1 MAHRE
6 VRRQAGR
13 VHLRAD
19 RPGRERGRETWGDP
33 VRHEGRRPRP
43 SRRGVQLRRVRPQV
57 QARRGSR
64 DGLHGESHPWRGYL
78 GQDDHPGVGRRR
90 GDPRWPSSP
99 APPRRPEAAAGV
111 AARARRALRLLP
123 GEGGDQARLSLR
135 AVGFIAL
142 PGGQGT
148 GFDHADT
155 YLDPAGSR
163 LYVAHTAQNTVDVI
177 DCRTDSYLR
186 SLPDLPGVAGV
197 LVDTERDLLITSDR
211 AAARVSIFRCS
222 DEKLLAQV
230 EVGPRPNGLA
240 FDPGRG
246 HVFSFNLGEPPGT
259 SCTASVIS
267 IGERRV
273 VRTIEL
279 PGRPRWAVF
288 DAATDRVWANIQ
300 RPAVI
305 VRIDAAA
312 LREAAPVGVGGDGP
326 HGLAVIGDR
335 LFFAA
340 DGGELL
346 VIQRGAGT
354 KRLPLP
360 GVPARVMHAEGPG

>member
-1 MAHRE
+1 M
-6 VRRQAGR
+6 
-13 VHLRAD
+13 
-19 RPGRERGRETWGDP
+19 
-33 VRHEGRRPRP
+33 
-43 SRRGVQLRRVRPQV
+43 
-57 QARRGSR
+57 
-64 DGLHGESHPWRGYL
+64 
-78 GQDDHPGVGRRR
+78 
-90 GDPRWPSSP
+90 
-99 APPRRPEAAAGV
+99 
-111 AARARRALRLLP
+111 
-123 GEGGDQARLSLR
+123 SLR

-163 LYVAHTAQNTVDVI
+163 LYVAHTAQNAVDVI

-222 DEKLLAQV
+222 DETLLAQV

-305 VRIDAAA
+305 VGIDVAT
-312 LREAAPVGVGGDGP
+312 LREATRVEVGADGP

-335 LFFAA
+335 LFCAA
-340 DGGELL
+340 DGGELV
-346 VIQRGAGT
+346 VIQRGAVT
-354 KRLPLP
+354 KRLPLRGVPDVVMHDERRARLYVAIGDP
-360 GVPARVMHAEGPG
+360 GVVTSFDTTRLVELETVATEAGAHTIGWDPRTAKLYALAPGRGGALVFTLEA